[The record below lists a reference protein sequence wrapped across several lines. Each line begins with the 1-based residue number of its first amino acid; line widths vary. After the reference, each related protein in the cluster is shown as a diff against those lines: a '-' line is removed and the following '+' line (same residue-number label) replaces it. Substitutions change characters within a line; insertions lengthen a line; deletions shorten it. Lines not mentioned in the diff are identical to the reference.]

1 MSIVGAGQPT
11 SARVTPGVIDEVVY
25 YGDMT
30 YYDVRLDG
38 SAGFDGKA
46 RPVRIAMRNVFGREV
61 QDVGTRANV
70 SWSPGSLVL
79 FR

>member
-1 MSIVGAGQPT
+1 
-11 SARVTPGVIDEVVY
+11 
-25 YGDMT
+25 MT

-38 SAGFDGKA
+38 SAGFDGTA

-70 SWSPGSLVL
+70 TWSPGSLVL

>member
-1 MSIVGAGQPT
+1 MGNGGNVSETALE
-11 SARVTPGVIDEVVY
+11 ARNIY
-25 YGDMT
+25 
-30 YYDVRLDG
+30 
-38 SAGFDGKA
+38 K
-46 RPVRIAMRNVFGREV
+46 VFGRNPQQAVKRLKAGETRTEV